1 MAARII
7 AYPMRAAV
15 CHRFGDPLVIEE
27 VELAEPA
34 SGEVSVRVAACGVCH
49 SDISFMDGAWGG
61 DLPAVY
67 GHEVAGV
74 VADIGRGVDSLR
86 PGDHVVVTLVRS
98 CGSCFYCKR
107 GEPTQCVGT
116 FPIDESGP
124 IRMAAGGRL
133 KQAMHV
139 GGFAESVTVH
149 ASQVVPIPA
158 GLPPESACLLACA
171 VATGVGAVRNTA
183 QVPPGASVVVIGA
196 GGVGLNSVQGAALAG
211 ARPIIA
217 VDVSD
222 SRLEAARLFGATD
235 VINSKRTDATGAIRD
250 LTEGRGADYT
260 FISAGSPAAIEL
272 GLTTSRRGGTVV
284 IVGITGTGV
293 TVPVD
298 PGELADSA
306 RRVLGCKMGA
316 IRPQIDIPALVEA
329 YRAGQLKLDELV
341 TARFPLERINDAL
354 DTARR
359 GDGLRTVITF

>member
-1 MAARII
+1 
-7 AYPMRAAV
+7 MRAAV
-15 CHRFGDPLVIEE
+15 CHRFGHPLVIEE
-27 VELAEPA
+27 VELAKPA
-34 SGEVSVRVAACGVCH
+34 SGEVSVRVDACGVCH
-49 SDISFMDGAWGG
+49 SDISFIEGAWGG

-74 VADIGRGVDSLR
+74 VTDVGPDVDSLR
-86 PGDHVVVTLVRS
+86 SGDHVVVTLVRS
-98 CGSCFYCKR
+98 CGRCFYCMR
-107 GEPTQCVGT
+107 GEPTQCVGA
-116 FPIDESGP
+116 FAIDESGP
-124 IRMAAGGRL
+124 LRLARGGRL

-149 ASQVVPIPA
+149 SSQVVPIPA
-158 GLPPESACLLACA
+158 GVPPESGCLLACA

-183 QVPPGASVVVIGA
+183 QVAPGASVVVIGA

-211 ARPIIA
+211 ARPVIA
-217 VDVSD
+217 VDVSE
-222 SRLEAARLFGATD
+222 SRLEAARLFGATN
-235 VINSKRTDATGAIRD
+235 VVNPKRTDAATAIREA
-250 LTEGRGADYT
+250 TEGRGADYT

-316 IRPQIDIPALVEA
+316 IRPQVDIPALVEA

-341 TARFPLERINDAL
+341 TARFPLARINEAI

-359 GDGLRTVITF
+359 GEGLRTVITF